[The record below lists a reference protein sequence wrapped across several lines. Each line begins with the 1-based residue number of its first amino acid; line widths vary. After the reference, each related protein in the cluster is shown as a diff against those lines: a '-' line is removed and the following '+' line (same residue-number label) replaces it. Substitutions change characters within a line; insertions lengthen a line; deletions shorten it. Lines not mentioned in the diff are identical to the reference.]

1 MNSNF
6 KRSLLTG
13 LFVGGILI
21 LINHLDTVLYGK
33 ITPIVIFK
41 IVITPLV
48 PFCVSFYSAKY
59 AILKNNEQD
68 NRSP

>member
-33 ITPIVIFK
+33 ITPIVIIK

-48 PFCVSFYSAKY
+48 PFFVSFYSAKY